1 MMILR
6 SAPPS
11 PFGRKAKIAASM
23 LGLFEHLEIVATDTM
38 NAADP
43 IRAQNPL
50 GKIPALILEDGQI
63 LYDSRVIVEFLDHRA
78 GGGTL
83 IPADG
88 EARFRALTAQA
99 LADGLIEAAILQVY
113 ETRFRAPEKH
123 EPRWLEHQ
131 AGKVFRALAAFE
143 AAPPAGPRTVADI
156 ALACALGY
164 LDFRFAGA
172 WRDGHP
178 RLVAWLDAFAAEV
191 PSFAATAVKA

>member
-11 PFGRKAKIAASM
+11 PFGRKVKIAAAM
-23 LGLFEHLEIVATDTM
+23 LGLFDELEIVPTDTLD
-38 NAADP
+38 ATDP

-50 GKIPALILEDGQI
+50 GKIPALILEDGGV
-63 LYDSRVIVEFLDHRA
+63 LYDSRVILEFLDHRA
-78 GGGTL
+78 GGGKI

-88 EARFRALTAQA
+88 PARFRALTAQA
-99 LADGLIEAAILQVY
+99 LADGLTDAAILQVY
-113 ETRFRAPEKH
+113 EGRFRAADKH
-123 EPRWLEHQ
+123 EPRWVEHQ
-131 AGKVFRALAAFE
+131 VGKMSRALSAFE
-143 AAPPAGPRTVADI
+143 AAPPDGPRTVAHI

-172 WRDGHP
+172 WREGHP

-191 PSFAATAVKA
+191 PSFAATAVKG